1 MNKLILTLIL
11 FIIPLF
17 SSEIITASK
26 IMEKIS
32 SALIQKNEIAVFTKD
47 LKYIEI
53 VKSSNKLKDVLSC
66 DEADI
71 DLIEIKTTSLCTK
84 KVLLFA
90 TNYLAFVKSP
100 DAIGAFFYQKG
111 RPNIIFREE
120 NLKKHNIVLSKEFEK
135 YIE

>member
-1 MNKLILTLIL
+1 MKKLIIILIFSFTTL
-11 FIIPLF
+11 FA
-17 SSEIITASK
+17 SEINTASK

-32 SALIQKNEIAVFTKD
+32 SALIQKSEISIFTNDSKNIKI
-47 LKYIEI
+47 LE
-53 VKSSNKLKDVLSC
+53 SSKKLKNVLSC
-66 DEADI
+66 EES
-71 DLIEIKTTSLCTK
+71 DLVLTKTKINSFCKK
-84 KVLLFA
+84 KVLVFA

-120 NLKKHNIVLSKEFEK
+120 NLKKHNIILPKEFEK